1 MNSRLLRAK
10 MTMHGDTQIRLAR
23 ALGLSISRF
32 NAKLNER
39 GGASFTQKEIEG
51 IILRYQLSP
60 QDSIDI
66 FFPGSYVK
74 RNCE

>member
-1 MNSRLLRAK
+1 MNTRLLRAK
-10 MTMHGDTQIRLAR
+10 MAMYGDTQIRLAR
-23 ALGLSISRF
+23 ALGMSISRL

-51 IILRYQLSP
+51 LILRYGLTP

-66 FFPGSYVK
+66 FFPESYAK